1 MQTWIWLII
10 VVVALIGGFVGGFF
24 MARRYM
30 MKYFKENPPIDER
43 MITQMMASMGQKPSK
58 KKVQQMKEATISI
71 VSVLV

>member
-1 MQTWIWLII
+1 MDLVNHCRSRLNRRICWC
-10 VVVALIGGFVGGFF
+10 FF

-58 KKVQQMKEATISI
+58 KKVQQIMAQMK
-71 VSVLV
+71 VRQ